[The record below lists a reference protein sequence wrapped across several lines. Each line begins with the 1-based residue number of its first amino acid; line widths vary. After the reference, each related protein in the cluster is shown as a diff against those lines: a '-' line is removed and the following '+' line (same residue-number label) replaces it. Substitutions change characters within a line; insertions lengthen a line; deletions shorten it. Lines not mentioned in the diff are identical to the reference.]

1 MKISVLGAG
10 SWGTAIAIHLN
21 RLGHQITLWTRDKNQ
36 FEEIVSTRHNKK
48 YLDVDIPQEISITT
62 DLKEAVTN
70 SEIVVIAVPSHAVRE
85 ISEKLKEVVYK
96 NFIVV
101 NLAKGIE
108 TSTLKRM
115 SEVIKEYLSNDVV
128 VLSGPSHAEEVVR
141 QIPTACVL
149 ASLNIKAC
157 EIVQDAFM
165 DENFRLYIN
174 EDVVGVELGGS
185 LKNIIALGAGISDGL
200 GFGDNTKAALMTRG
214 LAEITRLGVA
224 LGSDPLTFLGLAGVG
239 DLIVTCTS
247 MLSRNRRAGILIGK
261 GKSLEEAL
269 KEIGM
274 VVEGVNTTK
283 SAYRLSQ
290 IHKIEMP
297 ITKEIYSILFEG
309 KNPYVV
315 CLS

>member
-21 RLGHQITLWTRDKNQ
+21 RLGHQITLWMRDKNQ
-36 FEEIVSTRHNKK
+36 FEEMVSTRHNKK

-85 ISEKLKEVVYK
+85 ISEKLKEVVDK

-115 SEVIKEYLSNDVV
+115 SEVIKEYLSNEVV
-128 VLSGPSHAEEVVR
+128 ILSGPSHAEEVVR

-149 ASLNIKAC
+149 ASLNVKAC
-157 EIVQDAFM
+157 EVVQDAFM

-174 EDVVGVELGGS
+174 KDVVGVELGGS

-261 GKSLEEAL
+261 GKSLE
-269 KEIGM
+269 
-274 VVEGVNTTK
+274 
-283 SAYRLSQ
+283 
-290 IHKIEMP
+290 
-297 ITKEIYSILFEG
+297 
-309 KNPYVV
+309 
-315 CLS
+315 